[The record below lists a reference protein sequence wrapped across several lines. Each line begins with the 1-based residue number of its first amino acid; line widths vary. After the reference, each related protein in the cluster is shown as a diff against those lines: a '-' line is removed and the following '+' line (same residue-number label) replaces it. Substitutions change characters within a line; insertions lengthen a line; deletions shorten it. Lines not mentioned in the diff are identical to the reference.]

1 MLTLKTNNREVV
13 ELMNG
18 LFNVQNLEGV
28 KFSLVVSKNIKI
40 IQKELQELEDASK
53 PSDEFLDLSKQAN
66 LIKDDSEAIKNLEDA
81 NPIVVQAR
89 KDQLAKLDEMLED
102 KIEISLHTFT
112 EDVLP
117 VNITAAQLTSIDT
130 LLT

>member
-18 LFNVQNLEGV
+18 LFNVQ
-28 KFSLVVSKNIKI
+28 
-40 IQKELQELEDASK
+40 
-53 PSDEFLDLSKQAN
+53 
-66 LIKDDSEAIKNLEDA
+66 NLEDA